1 MFRDQKKE
9 LDRLEKALLDQE
21 EEEPVEDS
29 PATEI
34 PDDAAYNSD
43 VSDVDLDDF
52 GDDVYDPPQKRAL
65 GRFAVAFA
73 ILTAAFCL
81 LIWLILKNGGYL
93 G

>member
-21 EEEPVEDS
+21 AEEPAEDS
-29 PATEI
+29 PAVEI

-43 VSDVDLDDF
+43 VSDVDLDAF
-52 GDDVYDPPQKRAL
+52 GEDVYDPPRKRSL
-65 GRFAVAFA
+65 GLLAVLFA
-73 ILTAAFCL
+73 ILTTAFCL
-81 LIWLILKNGGYL
+81 FIWLMLKNGGYL